1 MHRLAAPARP
11 HASAPIVDRTQHGV
25 EVLRLGVSVFAV
37 ARDASNVANR
47 GPAMTL
53 VFANFVAIRPTISY
67 SGIYHDSAGGPL
79 LSSTEFLSFRAAAPQ
94 LRRGRAMPHST
105 RLLLA
110 RSLVVVAAALV
121 AASCDSATSPI
132 DQSQA
137 PVLTTVTPVWDSN
150 FDSYT
155 NQEVTS
161 LPAVIVRDQFGHV
174 MAGVRVS
181 FAVTA
186 GGGTLGFPETVTSA
200 DGIAK
205 LVRWTLGPLAGE
217 NIVVATVSQKFKVS
231 FRLVSKP
238 APDNGDPCNGC
249 WDY

>member
-1 MHRLAAPARP
+1 
-11 HASAPIVDRTQHGV
+11 
-25 EVLRLGVSVFAV
+25 
-37 ARDASNVANR
+37 
-47 GPAMTL
+47 
-53 VFANFVAIRPTISY
+53 
-67 SGIYHDSAGGPL
+67 
-79 LSSTEFLSFRAAAPQ
+79 
-94 LRRGRAMPHST
+94 MPRST

-110 RSLVVVAAALV
+110 RSFVVVAAALV
-121 AASCDSATSPI
+121 ASSCDSATSPI

-150 FDSYT
+150 FDAYT
-155 NQEVTS
+155 NMEVTS
-161 LPAVIVRDQFGHV
+161 LPAVIARDQFGHV

-186 GGGTLGFPETVTSA
+186 GGGTLGFSETVTAA

-205 LVRWTLGPLAGE
+205 LARWTLGPLAGE
-217 NIVVATVSQKFKVS
+217 NVVVATVNQFFRLS

-238 APDNGDPCNGC
+238 APDTVDPCNGC